1 MYMYIYIYIYIYTC
15 MVYRCSLS
23 LLFSKGNLEEEMVQ
37 PQLST
42 TAAWFIRAVSE
53 AGASFV

>member
-1 MYMYIYIYIYIYTC
+1 MYIYTHIWSTDAQT
-15 MVYRCSLS
+15 LS

-42 TAAWFIRAVSE
+42 TAARFIRAVSE